1 MPIGQDG
8 CGEDDYLEIIS
19 PQSPGGLLG
28 PGNSKFCGLNTDQH
42 IYIDVR
48 QEIASFGR
56 NDVLF
61 YVVPEIVKFRNFL
74 GILKG
79 YFNHIKKD
87 ILTFI
92 QEKDFQFNGL

>member
-1 MPIGQDG
+1 MPIGQEG

-48 QEIASFGR
+48 
-56 NDVLF
+56 
-61 YVVPEIVKFRNFL
+61 
-74 GILKG
+74 
-79 YFNHIKKD
+79 
-87 ILTFI
+87 
-92 QEKDFQFNGL
+92 

>member
-1 MPIGQDG
+1 MPIGPEG

-48 QEIASFGR
+48 
-56 NDVLF
+56 
-61 YVVPEIVKFRNFL
+61 
-74 GILKG
+74 
-79 YFNHIKKD
+79 
-87 ILTFI
+87 
-92 QEKDFQFNGL
+92 